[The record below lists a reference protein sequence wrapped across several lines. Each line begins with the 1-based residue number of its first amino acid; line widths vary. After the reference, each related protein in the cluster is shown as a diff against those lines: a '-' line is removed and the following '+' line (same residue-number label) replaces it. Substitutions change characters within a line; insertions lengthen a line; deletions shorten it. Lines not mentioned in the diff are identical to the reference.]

1 MAQKSYFK
9 SATVLVGMLAA
20 AVLATLVMAVPAW
33 AASNVL
39 VTDVSTGGGATS
51 VAADSNITTTFSKA
65 MRASTIK
72 GSTFYLKKQGS
83 STTIPARVSYSGTSK
98 TATLNPDSDLEAGAT
113 YTATVKGGKRGV
125 RASDG
130 GKLGGTNDSTA
141 TFANG
146 KVTWSFMVSHN
157 PTAPSAPSVDL
168 DEASDSGTSSTDNL
182 TNDTT
187 PTFVGTADTGN
198 TVKIYVD
205 GTEKG
210 SATAT
215 GGSYSI
221 TTSPLTSGTHS
232 VTAKAT
238 DAAGNPSAE
247 SSALSVTID
256 TAAPSV
262 GSVSPAD
269 TATGVATNTNSEVT
283 FSEDMD
289 PSSITDQIFT
299 LSKPGSTSVAAHVSY
314 DSATKKATLN
324 PDSDLEANTIYKGTI
339 TTSVKDKAGNAITQ
353 EKNWSFT
360 TADTRITATPNP
372 LSFTSDALCG
382 AEMQLLTVTNNGPD
396 NVTFAGVSITGPDAA
411 RFSTGSQ
418 QFLRNN
424 GPFTVLA
431 GNFFQDQV
439 TFVPTGGPPQPRT
452 YSATLTYKDGTGATI
467 GSPVTLSAET
477 TCLVFG

>member
-1 MAQKSYFK
+1 
-9 SATVLVGMLAA
+9 MLAA
-20 AVLATLVMAVPAW
+20 AVLATLVMAGPAW
-33 AASNVL
+33 AASNVF
-39 VTDVSTGGGATS
+39 VTDVSPDGGATS
-51 VAADSNITTTFSKA
+51 VAADSNITTQFSKA

-83 STTIPARVSYSGTSK
+83 STTIPAQVSYSDTSK
-98 TATLNPDSDLEAGAT
+98 TATLKPNSNLEAGAT

-130 GKLGGTNDSTA
+130 GKLGGTNDITA
-141 TFANG
+141 TFADR
-146 KVTWSFMVSHN
+146 KVTWSFKVANN
-157 PTAPSAPSVDL
+157 PTPPSTPSVDL
-168 DEASDSGTSSTDNL
+168 NATSDSGASSTDNL

-187 PTFVGTADTGN
+187 PTFTGTADTGN

-210 SATAT
+210 SAAAT
-215 GGSYSI
+215 SGSYSI
-221 TTSPLTSGTHS
+221 TTSTLTSGTHS

-247 SSALSVTID
+247 SSALSVKID
-256 TAAPSV
+256 TAAPTV

-289 PSSITDQIFT
+289 PSSITDQTFT
-299 LSKPGSTSVAAHVSY
+299 LSKPGSTSVVAHVSY
-314 DSATKKATLN
+314 NSATKKATLN
-324 PDSDLEANTIYKGTI
+324 PDSDLEANTTYKGTI
-339 TTSVKDKAGNAITQ
+339 TTSVKDMAGNAITQ
-353 EKNWSFT
+353 EKTWSFT
-360 TADTRITATPNP
+360 TADTRITVTPNP
-372 LSFTSDALCG
+372 LSFTSDAFCSL
-382 AEMQLLTVTNNGPD
+382 EQKLLTVTNNGPD
-396 NVTFAGVSITGPDAA
+396 DVTFAGVSIMGSDAA

-418 QFLRNN
+418 QFLTNN

-467 GSPVTLSAET
+467 GSAVFLSART
-477 TCLVFG
+477 TCLVVG